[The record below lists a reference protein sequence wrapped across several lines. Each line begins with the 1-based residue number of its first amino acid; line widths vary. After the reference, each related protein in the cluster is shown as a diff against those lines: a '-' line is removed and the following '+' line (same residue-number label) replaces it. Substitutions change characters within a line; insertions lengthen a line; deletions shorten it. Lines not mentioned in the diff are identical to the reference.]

1 MKDIGYVCLEHQY
14 CVLLNQ
20 LGVALITAVFHVVCL
35 QEAETKAIIPTEYM
49 GVKLVSFGF
58 AGQTSAIMRGPMV
71 SGVINQLLTTTEWG
85 QLDYLVIDMPPGTGD
100 IQLTLCQVILLK
112 VSFKWWKCN

>member
-20 LGVALITAVFHVVCL
+20 LVVALITAVFRVVCL

-71 SGVINQLLTTTEWG
+71 SGVINQLLTTTEWYTL
-85 QLDYLVIDMPPGTGD
+85 QFISSPYWDYIFFQGLP
-100 IQLTLCQVILLK
+100 
-112 VSFKWWKCN
+112 